1 MPRKRERFE
10 RSDVAKSAAG
20 GTALAVGA
28 LVFLIVGL
36 IAGVM
41 WARSRAGVG
50 TSLSDA
56 DLSSAVAGQAA
67 VADPAEGYTASTGT
81 FTNVLLLTVDDPSAD
96 APTLTSAQL
105 LSLDVTTGTGT
116 LANLPLDAQLASEA
130 GTTTLAALYAA
141 SGASACV
148 APLATA
154 TNVQV
159 SHVIVGTSDIWDQLA
174 GFNGSGVQSL
184 VGSGSKLLSSIK
196 TDMDQDELMSV
207 AELVQSSGVANWTRV
222 DAPVTAGTLDDGTA
236 ASVVDATQLGV
247 QIGTLVAAA

>member
-67 VADPAEGYTASTGT
+67 VADPAEGYTASTDT

-105 LSLDVTTGTGT
+105 LSLDVTTGT
-116 LANLPLDAQLASEA
+116 